1 MKIFS
6 LSQGGRRLLSSA
18 VFGWSVSA
26 LGATLYLP
34 NDSTI
39 FVNSVTVKKTVF
51 LAMAEVQSQLP
62 VMIRADAETGLSVLC
77 TTHDCRPVYV
87 GDEQEALVSDSGIYL
102 SANAVAE
109 ALGCGAKIKR
119 KRDVYLTCAEGWP
132 PQRVGAEVG
141 QRAPGF
147 QLKAGGIRS
156 EILEETPL
164 LSPRER
170 RENEKTAREH
180 KETPLLS
187 PRERGEKEDSI
198 VTLNDLLS
206 RGPVVVVF
214 VRSGDWDPL
223 SRLLLDAVESKLDS
237 LRGEGCEVVA
247 IHGYEAKVGAKWA
260 AELKLRFAQLADDA
274 SAVMRGYEVF
284 DQGHLPLCAVF
295 LLDRNGIIR
304 YRQVLGSEVTM
315 PDLEPLMQ
323 KLKDEG

>member
-102 SANAVAE
+102 SAKVVAE
-109 ALGCGAKIKR
+109 ALGCSAKIKR

-147 QLKAGGIRS
+147 QLKAGGF
-156 EILEETPL
+156 
-164 LSPRER
+164 R
-170 RENEKTAREH
+170 REIIER
-180 KETPLLS
+180 TPLLS
-187 PRERGEKEDSI
+187 PRERGQKEDSI
-198 VTLNDLLS
+198 ITLNDLLS

-237 LRGEGCEVVA
+237 LRAAGCEVVA

-274 SAVMRGYEVF
+274 SAVMRGYGVF
-284 DQGHLPLCAVF
+284 DQGHLPQCAVF
-295 LLDRNGIIR
+295 LLDREGIIR